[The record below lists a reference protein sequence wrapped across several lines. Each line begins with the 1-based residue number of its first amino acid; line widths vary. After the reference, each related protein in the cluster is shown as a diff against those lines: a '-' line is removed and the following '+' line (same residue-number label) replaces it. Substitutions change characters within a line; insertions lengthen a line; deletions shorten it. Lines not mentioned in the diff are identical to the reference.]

1 MKSYAGNANS
11 IADSVLSVLYDHKLA
26 DNISK
31 NAKAIVKQQYNW
43 NKIAQDTHF
52 TYQKAICQT
61 VAEKQANQIEQEKA
75 QKTKKAKNSDNEIT
89 NLLAFKTKHAYA

>member
-11 IADSVLSVLYDHKLA
+11 IADSVLSVLYDNKLA

-31 NAKAIVKQQYNW
+31 NAKAKVKSLYNW

-52 TYQKAICQT
+52 VYQKAICQT
-61 VAEKQANQIEQEKA
+61 MAEKQKNQKG
-75 QKTKKAKNSDNEIT
+75 SR
-89 NLLAFKTKHAYA
+89 

>member
-1 MKSYAGNANS
+1 MKSYAGNSNS
-11 IADSVLSVLYDHKLA
+11 IADSVLTLLFDAKLCSMV
-26 DNISK
+26 SK
-31 NAKAIVKQQYNW
+31 NAVKKVKELYNW